1 MAEQPVLKQIVENI
15 IDSNNVLVTVSAN
28 PSVDE
33 LSAALGITLLINK
46 LDKHATAVFSGKVP
60 PAIDFLNPHKT
71 FENTVDSLRD
81 FIIALDKNK
90 ADHLRYKV
98 VDDMV
103 KIFITPYR
111 TTINEKDLDFS
122 QGDYNVET
130 VLAIGVKS
138 AEDLDHAL
146 EAHGR
151 ILHDA
156 TVAAVSLG
164 EETKLGGLEWADRSA
179 SSYSEML
186 FSLAEV
192 IRSDKKLIDEQIATA
207 FLTGIV
213 AATERFSNNKT
224 SAHVMTIAAQL
235 MADGA
240 NQQLIAAKLE
250 EEHEIPAQFKKDV
263 DEGDLKE
270 GRSAKID
277 KSEPAPTKK
286 QEAAEDDGSIGA
298 LTISHMPEG
307 DIDEVAEQIAAKQ
320 SSEAAQHAESLAK
333 DASPSREADKEAE
346 EDRLASKL
354 AASAASRSG
363 IPSVADIQRD
373 IARANDDVTE
383 ASEVPMASPLV
394 DSAPT
399 ENAMPGFEPIALDKW
414 SGHPDREAGAPSF
427 GGTLNATAEQAQE
440 DSEAARDSDKNK
452 TILSHGGSFT
462 DTPPAFQAP
471 LNSVTAAAQA
481 QNDPQVR
488 DIFAEGP
495 ETAPTGRAEKIQPP
509 VQAAPTL
516 ADIDSKNR
524 NTTEA
529 PNTAEAAS
537 SNVPA
542 QPPLPPLPPMPDFS
556 TLPPLPGEVQ
566 ASPSAPA
573 TQVGST
579 QVPDT
584 LGNVLPPVSN
594 EAPSLAQAPSNSDPS
609 QFHIP
614 GQ

>member
-1 MAEQPVLKQIVENI
+1 MAEQPVLKQIVGNI

-46 LDKHATAVFSGKVP
+46 LDKHATAVFSGAIP
-60 PAIDFLNPHKT
+60 PAIEFLSPHKT

-138 AEDLDHAL
+138 TDDLDHAL

-156 TVAAVSLG
+156 TVATISLG
-164 EETKLGGLEWADRSA
+164 DETKLGGIEWTDRSA

-186 FSLAEV
+186 YNLAEAV
-192 IRSDKKLIDEQIATA
+192 RSDKKLIDEQIATA

-250 EEHEIPAQFKKDV
+250 EEHEIPAQPAKES
-263 DEGDLKE
+263 EGDLKE
-270 GRSAKID
+270 GKSAKID
-277 KSEPAPTKK
+277 KSGAEAASKK
-286 QEAAEDDGSIGA
+286 KVAEDDGSIGA
-298 LTISHMPEG
+298 LTISHLPEG
-307 DIDEVAEQIAAKQ
+307 DVDEVAEQVAAKH
-320 SSEAAQHAESLAK
+320 SEEAAHRAEELAQGTTPRT
-333 DASPSREADKEAE
+333 DTVDEKEAA
-346 EDRLASKL
+346 EDRLASQL
-354 AASAASRSG
+354 AANEASRAG

-373 IARANDDVTE
+373 IARANNDVE
-383 ASEVPMASPLV
+383 QGAEEPAP
-394 DSAPT
+394 SATSAAP
-399 ENAMPGFEPIALDKW
+399 APGGMPGFEPIALDKW
-414 SGHPDREAGAPSF
+414 SGHPDREAAEPSL
-427 GGTLNATAEQAQE
+427 GGTLNATAEQAHDDTEATRE
-440 DSEAARDSDKNK
+440 DDKNK
-452 TILSHGGSFT
+452 TILSHGGT
-462 DTPPAFQAP
+462 LTNVPPAFQAP
-471 LNSVTAAAQA
+471 LNAVNASLPAEHE
-481 QNDPQVR
+481 PQVQ
-488 DIFAEGP
+488 DIFAQSP
-495 ETAPTGRAEKIQPP
+495 VASAPTNYTESVQPSVP
-509 VQAAPTL
+509 EPTL
-516 ADIDSKNR
+516 ADIDSQNR
-524 NTTEA
+524 
-529 PNTAEAAS
+529 AAS
-537 SNVPA
+537 NARAAADAAFANVPD

-556 TLPPLPGEVQ
+556 TLPPLPNDG
-566 ASPSAPA
+566 ASPVPQSDANN
-573 TQVGST
+573 TT
-579 QVPDT
+579 MVPDT
-584 LGNVLPPVSN
+584 LGNVLPPTPQT
-594 EAPSLAQAPSNSDPS
+594 EAAPAAPTANDPAQ
-609 QFHIP
+609 FRIP